1 MGIVLYFSDGSLKI
15 YIYRHAKIEEC
26 GRDFMNYSLQYKV
39 YRRPFQNALETARGP
54 WRIREGI
61 VLRLKDA
68 QEKVGFGEVAPIEDF
83 GTESLADAEA
93 FLKSLKGTWDGKIPG
108 KLPCSA
114 FGLGCAEGWIN
125 DRFSTITATLETA
138 ALLPA
143 GERAV
148 AVMDE
153 KLAAGFRTFKWKM
166 GVGDPDSEKKIAATL
181 AGRGTLR
188 LDANGGLDIKQTK
201 DWLGFLDTLP
211 GVEYLEQPL
220 PRGRWRECFPLNGQF
235 KTPIALDEDASEAH
249 DWPGPLVIKPALAGN
264 IPATTN
270 MDSIYS
276 SALETSIG
284 KEAALRLAMY
294 CTRAIGFGVR
304 ELFPED
310 GLDLHDAGPRIN
322 VGTIGTPEMK
332 EIWERI

>member
-1 MGIVLYFSDGSLKI
+1 
-15 YIYRHAKIEEC
+15 
-26 GRDFMNYSLQYKV
+26 MNYSLQYKV

-54 WRIREGI
+54 WHIRKGI
-61 VLRLKDA
+61 VLQLEDA
-68 QEKVGFGEVAPIEDF
+68 QGNIGFGEIAPIEDF

-93 FLKSLKGTWDGKIPG
+93 FLKNLQGMWDGKIPEG
-108 KLPCSA
+108 LPCCA
-114 FGLGCAEGWIN
+114 FGLGCAKGWIN
-125 DRFSTITATLETA
+125 DRFSTINATLETA

-188 LDANGGLDIKQTK
+188 LDANGGLEIEQAK

-211 GVEYLEQPL
+211 GMEYLEQPL
-220 PRGRWRECFPLNGQF
+220 PRGRWRECLPLNGQF
-235 KTPIALDEDASEAH
+235 KTPVALDEDAADAH
-249 DWPGPLVIKPALAGN
+249 DWPGPLVIKPALDGN
-264 IPATTN
+264 ITATSN
-270 MDSIYS
+270 RDPIYS

-284 KEAALRLAMY
+284 REAALRLAMKSA
-294 CTRAIGFGVR
+294 RAIGFGVS

-310 GLDLHDAGPRIN
+310 GLDLHDAGPRIK
-322 VGTIGTPEMK
+322 VGTIGTSEMQ

>member
-1 MGIVLYFSDGSLKI
+1 
-15 YIYRHAKIEEC
+15 
-26 GRDFMNYSLQYKV
+26 MNYSLQYKV

-54 WRIREGI
+54 WHIRKGI
-61 VLRLKDA
+61 VLQLEDA
-68 QEKVGFGEVAPIEDF
+68 QGNIGFGEIAPIEDF

-93 FLKSLKGTWDGKIPG
+93 FLKNLQGMWDGKIPEG
-108 KLPCSA
+108 LPCCA
-114 FGLGCAEGWIN
+114 FGLGCAKGWIN
-125 DRFSTITATLETA
+125 DRFSTINATLEMA

-148 AVMDE
+148 TVMDE
-153 KLAAGFRTFKWKM
+153 KLADGFRTFKWKM
-166 GVGDPDSEKKIAATL
+166 GVGDRDSEKKIAATL

-188 LDANGGLDIKQTK
+188 LDANGGLDIEQAK

-220 PRGRWRECFPLNGQF
+220 PRGRWRECLPLNGQF
-235 KTPIALDEDASEAH
+235 KTPIALDEDAADAH
-249 DWPGPLVIKPALAGN
+249 DWPGPLVIKPVLDGN
-264 IPATTN
+264 ITATSN
-270 MDSIYS
+270 RDPIYS

-284 KEAALRLAMY
+284 REAALRLAMKSP
-294 CTRAIGFGVR
+294 RAIGFGVR

-310 GLDLHDAGPRIN
+310 GLDLHDAGPRIK
-322 VGTIGTPEMK
+322 VGTIGTSEMQ